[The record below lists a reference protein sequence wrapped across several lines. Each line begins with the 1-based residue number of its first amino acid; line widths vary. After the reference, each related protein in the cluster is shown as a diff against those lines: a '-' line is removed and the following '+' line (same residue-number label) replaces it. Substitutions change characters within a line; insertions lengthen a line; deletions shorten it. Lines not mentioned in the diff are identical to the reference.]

1 LLAVVLCGP
10 DTRLLKTWME
20 DEIKIG
26 QSISTQQKFEPS
38 LNTLT

>member
-1 LLAVVLCGP
+1 MRSRYEAAEN
-10 DTRLLKTWME
+10 M
-20 DEIKIG
+20 DEKDETKIS